1 MTADFTGWHVLA
13 EFGGVDATLC
23 DDLERLESALR
34 ESLIAA
40 GVTIC
45 DVVHKKFDPQGVTV
59 LALLSE
65 SHASIHTY
73 PESGDIFVDVFT
85 CGSIGAGASKAVEL
99 LRDRLSPKDV
109 RMQVIRR
116 GHGSRYSPTPSAPPT
131 ADPQWIEEPVGA
143 GLTRI
148 WDLHEVIV
156 DTNTPFQHMVI
167 ARTEQ
172 GISLF
177 SDDDR
182 QSTEFSQVTYH
193 EAMMVPAF
201 ALAEKLDKVLIIG
214 SGEGVASQMSVAAG
228 ATLVDHVD
236 IDQLEVELCAEHL
249 PYGYTS
255 DELAAAVRGEGPVKV
270 HYADGWD
277 FLAKAAE
284 AGTRYDVIVID
295 LPDERVEDAQ
305 HNRLYESEFLSRCRA
320 LLAPGGV
327 LSAQAGCATM
337 WRNETLKRSWN
348 RFHEQFGTV
357 VQYGSDEH
365 EWTFLFGTNERI
377 ADPVQDM
384 TDRLATLPFR
394 PETVDARALVR
405 GAIEPYALRV

>member
-1 MTADFTGWHVLA
+1 MTAEFTGWHVLA
-13 EFGGVDATLC
+13 EFGGVDAALC

-34 ESLIAA
+34 EALIGA

-85 CGSIGAGASKAVEL
+85 CGSIGAGATKAVDL
-99 LRDRLSPKDV
+99 LRERLNPGDV
-109 RMQVIRR
+109 RMQVIKR
-116 GHGSRYSPTPSAPPT
+116 GHGSTK
-131 ADPQWIEEPVGA
+131 IEEPVGA

-167 ARTEQ
+167 ARTDQ
-172 GISLF
+172 GVSLF

-201 ALAEKLDKVLIIG
+201 VLAEKLERVLIIG

-228 ATLVDHVD
+228 ASHVDHVD

-255 DELAAAVRGEGPVKV
+255 DELTLAVKGEGPVKV

-284 AGTRYDVIVID
+284 NGTRYDVVVID
-295 LPDERVEDAQ
+295 LPDERVEEAQ

-327 LSAQAGCATM
+327 LTAQAGCATM
-337 WRNETLKRSWN
+337 WRNETLKRSWA

-365 EWTFLFGTNERI
+365 EWTFLFGLNERI
-377 ADPVQDM
+377 DDPVAAM
-384 TDRLATLPFR
+384 TDRLAVLPYR
-394 PETVDARALVR
+394 PETIDARALVR
-405 GAIEPYALRV
+405 GAIEPHALRV

>member
-1 MTADFTGWHVLA
+1 MTAEFTGWHVLA
-13 EFGGVDATLC
+13 EFGGVDADLC

-45 DVVHKKFDPQGVTV
+45 DVVHKKFEPQGVTV

-99 LRDRLSPKDV
+99 LRDALAPKDV

-116 GHGSRYSPTPSAPPT
+116 GHGSQR
-131 ADPQWIEEPVGA
+131 IEEPVGA

-156 DTNTPFQHMVI
+156 DTHTPFQHMVI

-182 QSTEFSQVTYH
+182 QSTEFSQLTYH

-201 ALAEKLDKVLIIG
+201 VLAEKLDKVLIIG

-228 ATLVDHVD
+228 ATHVDHVD
-236 IDQLEVELCAEHL
+236 IDQLEVELCARHL
-249 PYGYTS
+249 PYGYSS
-255 DELAAAVRGEGPVKV
+255 DELAAAVDGDGPIKV

-277 FLAKAAE
+277 FLATAAQ

-305 HNRLYESEFLSRCRA
+305 HNRLYEAEFLSRCRA

-327 LSAQAGCATM
+327 LCAQAGCATM
-337 WRNETLKRSWN
+337 WRNETLKRSWE

-357 VQYGSDEH
+357 VHYGSDEH
-365 EWTFLFGTNERI
+365 EWSFLFGLVDTVD
-377 ADPVQDM
+377 DPVGGM
-384 TDRLATLPFR
+384 TDRLARLPYR
-394 PETVDARALVR
+394 PETIDARALVR
-405 GAIEPYALRV
+405 GAIEPHALRV

>member
-1 MTADFTGWHVLA
+1 MTAEFTGWHVLA
-13 EFGGVDATLC
+13 EFGGVDADLC

-45 DVVHKKFDPQGVTV
+45 DVVHKKFEPQGVTV

-99 LRDRLSPKDV
+99 LRDALAPKDV

-116 GHGSRYSPTPSAPPT
+116 GHGSQR
-131 ADPQWIEEPVGA
+131 IEEPVGA

-156 DTNTPFQHMVI
+156 DTHTPYQHMVI

-182 QSTEFSQVTYH
+182 QSTEFSQLTYH

-201 ALAEKLDKVLIIG
+201 VLAEKLDKVLIIG

-228 ATLVDHVD
+228 ATHVDHVD
-236 IDQLEVELCAEHL
+236 IDRLEVELCAEHL
-249 PYGYTS
+249 PYGYST
-255 DELAAAVRGEGPVKV
+255 DELAAAVKGEGPIKV

-277 FLAKAAE
+277 FLATAE
-284 AGTRYDVIVID
+284 QAGTRYDVVVID

-305 HNRLYESEFLSRCRA
+305 HNRLYEAEFLSRCRA

-327 LSAQAGCATM
+327 LCAQAGCATM
-337 WRNETLKRSWN
+337 WRNETLKRSWQ

-357 VQYGSDEH
+357 VHYGSDEH
-365 EWTFLFGTNERI
+365 EWSFLFGLVDAVE
-377 ADPVQDM
+377 DPVGAM
-384 TDRLATLPFR
+384 TDRLALLPYQ
-394 PETVDARALVR
+394 PETIDARALVR
-405 GAIEPYALRV
+405 GAIEPHALRV

>member
-1 MTADFTGWHVLA
+1 MMAEFTGWHVLA

-23 DDLERLESALR
+23 NDLERLESALR

-45 DVVHKKFDPQGVTV
+45 DVVHKQFDPQGVTV

-85 CGSIGAGASKAVEL
+85 CGSIGAGATKAVEF
-99 LRDRLSPKDV
+99 LRDALAPARV
-109 RMQVIRR
+109 RTQVIQR
-116 GHGSRYSPTPSAPPT
+116 GHGAEKIR
-131 ADPQWIEEPVGA
+131 EPVGA
-143 GLTRI
+143 GLTRV

-156 DTNTPFQHMVI
+156 DTHTPFQHMVI

-172 GISLF
+172 GIGLF

-182 QSTEFSQVTYH
+182 QSTEFSQLTYH

-201 ALAEKLDKVLIIG
+201 ALAGTLERVLIIG

-228 ATLVDHVD
+228 ATHVDHVD
-236 IDQLEVELCAEHL
+236 IDRLEVELCAEHL
-249 PYGYTS
+249 PYGYTG
-255 DELAAAVRGEGPVKV
+255 DELAAAVRGDGPITV

-277 FLAKAAE
+277 FLAE
-284 AGTRYDVIVID
+284 ARKSGDRYDVIVID

-305 HNRLYESEFLSRCRA
+305 HNRLYESEFLSRCRE

-337 WRNETLKRSWN
+337 WRNETLERSWG
-348 RFHEQFGTV
+348 RFHDQFGTV
-357 VQYGSDEH
+357 VIYTSDEH
-365 EWTFLFGTNERI
+365 EWSFLFGLSEEVG
-377 ADPVQDM
+377 DPVGRM
-384 TDRLATLPFR
+384 TDRLVTLPYR
-394 PETVDARALVR
+394 PVTVDARALER
-405 GAIEPYALRV
+405 GAVEPHALRAVR

>member
-1 MTADFTGWHVLA
+1 MTAEFTGWHVLA

-23 DDLERLESALR
+23 DDPERLDAALR
-34 ESLIAA
+34 KSLTAA

-45 DVVHKKFDPQGVTV
+45 DVVHKKFEPQGVTV
-59 LALLSE
+59 LALLAE

-85 CGSIGAGASKAVEL
+85 CGSVGESASKAVEL
-99 LRDRLSPKDV
+99 LRDELSPKDV
-109 RMQVIRR
+109 RMSTIRR
-116 GHGSRYSPTPSAPPT
+116 GRAGH
-131 ADPQWIEEPVGA
+131 QVEEPVGK

-148 WDLHEVIV
+148 WDVCEVII
-156 DTNTPFQHMVI
+156 DTHTPFQHMLI
-167 ARTEQ
+167 AKTEQ
-172 GISLF
+172 GVSLF
-177 SDDDR
+177 SDNDR
-182 QSTEFSQVTYH
+182 QSTEFSQLTYH

-201 ALAEKLDKVLIIG
+201 TLAPKLDNVLIIG

-228 ATLVDHVD
+228 ATHVDHVD

-249 PYGYTS
+249 PYGYSTA
-255 DELAAAVRGEGPVKV
+255 ELTAAVKGEGPIEV

-277 FLAKAAE
+277 FLAGAVE

-305 HNRLYESEFLSRCRA
+305 HNRLYEAEFLQRCRA
-320 LLAPGGV
+320 LLAQGGV

-337 WRNETLKRSWN
+337 WRNETLERSWQ

-357 VQYGSDEH
+357 VHYGSDEH
-365 EWTFLFGTNERI
+365 EWSFLFGLVEPV
-377 ADPVQDM
+377 ADPVQAM
-384 TDRLATLPFR
+384 TDRLVTLPYR
-394 PETVDARALVR
+394 PQTIDDRALVR
-405 GAIEPYALRV
+405 GAIEPHALRARK

>member
-1 MTADFTGWHVLA
+1 MTADVTGRRAPA
-13 EFGGVDATLC
+13 EFGGADT
-23 DDLERLESALR
+23 ELR
-34 ESLIAA
+34 GRGS
-40 GVTIC
+40 
-45 DVVHKKFDPQGVTV
+45 QQ
-59 LALLSE
+59 
-65 SHASIHTY
+65 IH
-73 PESGDIFVDVFT
+73 
-85 CGSIGAGASKAVEL
+85 
-99 LRDRLSPKDV
+99 
-109 RMQVIRR
+109 
-116 GHGSRYSPTPSAPPT
+116 
-131 ADPQWIEEPVGA
+131 EPVGN

-167 ARTEQ
+167 ARTDQ

-182 QSTEFSQVTYH
+182 QSTEFSQLTYH

-201 ALAEKLDKVLIIG
+201 VAAEKLDKVLIIG

-228 ATLVDHVD
+228 ATHVDHVD

-255 DELAAAVRGEGPVKV
+255 DELVLAVKHEGPIKV

-277 FLAKAAE
+277 FLANAAE

-295 LPDERVEDAQ
+295 LPDERVEEAQ
-305 HNRLYESEFLSRCRA
+305 HNRLYEAEFLARCRE

-337 WRNETLKRSWN
+337 WRNETLKRSWE
-348 RFHEQFGTV
+348 RFHDQFGTV
-357 VQYGSDEH
+357 VLYTSDEH
-365 EWTFLFGTNERI
+365 EWSFLFGLNEKI
-377 ADPVQDM
+377 DNPLPAM
-384 TDRLATLPFR
+384 TDRLTTLPFH
-394 PETVDARALVR
+394 PETVDDRALIR
-405 GAIEPYALRV
+405 GAIEPLALRRRPEPPLDNHHTELVARSDSLV

>member
-1 MTADFTGWHVLA
+1 MTAEFTGWHVLA

-85 CGSIGAGASKAVEL
+85 CGSIGAGATKAVEL
-99 LRDRLSPKDV
+99 LRDALSPTDV
-109 RMQVIRR
+109 RMQVIQR
-116 GHGSRYSPTPSAPPT
+116 GHGAEKI
-131 ADPQWIEEPVGA
+131 QEPVGS

-148 WDLHEVIV
+148 WDLRDVIV
-156 DTNTPFQHMVI
+156 DTRTPFQHMVI

-182 QSTEFSQVTYH
+182 QSTEFSQLTYH

-201 ALAEKLDKVLIIG
+201 VLAEKLDRVLIIG
-214 SGEGVASQMSVAAG
+214 SGEGVASQMSVGAG
-228 ATLVDHVD
+228 ATHVDHVD

-249 PYGYTS
+249 PYGYTTG
-255 DELAAAVRGEGPVKV
+255 ELSAAVRGEGPITV

-277 FLAKAAE
+277 FLAEARA

-305 HNRLYESEFLSRCRA
+305 HNRLYESEFLSRCKA

-337 WRNETLKRSWN
+337 WRNETLKRSWQ

-357 VQYGSDEH
+357 VLYTSDEH
-365 EWTFLFGTNERI
+365 EWSFLFGLNERI
-377 ADPVQDM
+377 EDPLPGM
-384 TDRLATLPFR
+384 TGRLSTLPYR
-394 PETVDARALVR
+394 PRTIDARALIR
-405 GAIEPYALRV
+405 GSIEPYALRAAR

>member
-116 GHGSRYSPTPSAPPT
+116 GHGSQR
-131 ADPQWIEEPVGA
+131 IEEPVGA

-348 RFHEQFGTV
+348 RFHDQFSTV

-365 EWTFLFGTNERI
+365 EWTFLFGMNERI
-377 ADPVQDM
+377 TDPVQRM
-384 TDRLATLPFR
+384 TDHLPTLPYH

-405 GAIEPYALRV
+405 GAIEPHALRV

>member
-1 MTADFTGWHVLA
+1 MTAEFTGWHVLA
-13 EFGGVDATLC
+13 EFGGVDTDLC

-45 DVVHKKFDPQGVTV
+45 DVVHKKFEPQGVTV

-85 CGSIGAGASKAVEL
+85 CGSIGAGATKAVEL
-99 LRDRLSPKDV
+99 LRDKLSPTTV
-109 RMQVIRR
+109 RTEVVQR
-116 GHGSRYSPTPSAPPT
+116 GHGAEKIY
-131 ADPQWIEEPVGA
+131 EPVGN

-167 ARTEQ
+167 ARTDQ

-182 QSTEFSQVTYH
+182 QSTEFSQLTYH

-201 ALAEKLDKVLIIG
+201 VLAEKLDRVLVIG

-228 ATLVDHVD
+228 ASHVDHVD
-236 IDQLEVELCAEHL
+236 IDQREVELCAEHL

-255 DELAAAVRGEGPVKV
+255 AELAAAVSGDGPVHV

-277 FLAKAAE
+277 FLAEAQQ

-305 HNRLYESEFLSRCRA
+305 HNRLYESEFLSRCKA

-337 WRNETLKRSWN
+337 WRNETLKRSWS
-348 RFHEQFGTV
+348 RFNEQFATV
-357 VQYGSDEH
+357 VPYGSDEH
-365 EWTFLFGTNERI
+365 EWTFLFGLNEQI
-377 ADPVQDM
+377 DDPVRGM
-384 TDRLATLPFR
+384 ADRLALLPYR
-394 PETVDARALVR
+394 AETIDARALER
-405 GAIEPYALRV
+405 GAIEPYALRG

>member
-1 MTADFTGWHVLA
+1 MTAEFTGWHVLA
-13 EFGGVDATLC
+13 EFGGVDADLC

-34 ESLIAA
+34 KSLIAA

-85 CGSIGAGASKAVEL
+85 CGSIGAGASKAVET
-99 LRDRLSPKDV
+99 LRDSLCPKDV

-116 GHGSRYSPTPSAPPT
+116 GHGGQR
-131 ADPQWIEEPVGA
+131 IEEPVGA

-156 DTNTPFQHMVI
+156 DTHTPFQHMVI

-182 QSTEFSQVTYH
+182 QSTELSQLTYH

-201 ALAEKLDKVLIIG
+201 VLAEKLDRVLIIG

-228 ATLVDHVD
+228 AQHVDHVD

-249 PYGYTS
+249 PYGYTNA
-255 DELAAAVRGEGPVKV
+255 DLAAAVEGEGPITV

-277 FLAKAAE
+277 FLAGAAE
-284 AGTRYDVIVID
+284 SGTRYDVIVID

-305 HNRLYESEFLSRCRA
+305 HNRLYETEFLSRCRA

-327 LSAQAGCATM
+327 LCAQAGCATM
-337 WRNETLKRSWN
+337 WRNDTLKRSWQ

-357 VQYGSDEH
+357 VHYGSDEH
-365 EWTFLFGTNERI
+365 EWSFLFGLVDKVD
-377 ADPVQDM
+377 DPVEGM
-384 TDRLATLPFR
+384 TDRLTLLPYKA
-394 PETVDARALVR
+394 ETIDTQALVR
-405 GAIEPYALRV
+405 GAIEPHALRV

>member
-1 MTADFTGWHVLA
+1 MTAEFTGWHVLA
-13 EFGGVDATLC
+13 EFGGVDADLC

-34 ESLIAA
+34 KSLIAA

-85 CGSIGAGASKAVEL
+85 CGSIGAGASRAVEM
-99 LRDRLSPKDV
+99 LRDTLSPKDV

-116 GHGSRYSPTPSAPPT
+116 GHGGQR
-131 ADPQWIEEPVGA
+131 IEEPVGA

-156 DTNTPFQHMVI
+156 DTHTPFQHMVI

-182 QSTEFSQVTYH
+182 QSTEFSQLTYH
-193 EAMMVPAF
+193 EAMMIPAF
-201 ALAEKLDKVLIIG
+201 VLAEKLDNVLIIG

-228 ATLVDHVD
+228 AGHVDHVD

-255 DELAAAVRGEGPVKV
+255 ADLAAAVEGDGPITV
-270 HYADGWD
+270 HYADGWN
-277 FLAKAAE
+277 FLAGAAE
-284 AGTRYDVIVID
+284 SGTRYDVIVID

-305 HNRLYESEFLSRCRA
+305 HNRLYEAEFLSRCRA

-337 WRNETLKRSWN
+337 WRNETLKRSWQ

-357 VQYGSDEH
+357 VHYGSDEH
-365 EWTFLFGTNERI
+365 EWSFLFGLVDKVD
-377 ADPVQDM
+377 DPIEGM
-384 TDRLATLPFR
+384 TDRLALLPYQA
-394 PETVDARALVR
+394 ETIDAQALVR
-405 GAIEPYALRV
+405 GAIEPHALRV

>member
-1 MTADFTGWHVLA
+1 MTAEFTGWHVLA
-13 EFGGVDATLC
+13 EFGGVDVDLC

-99 LRDRLSPKDV
+99 LRDKLSPKDV
-109 RMQVIRR
+109 RMQVIQR
-116 GHGSRYSPTPSAPPT
+116 GHGSTR
-131 ADPQWIEEPVGA
+131 IEEPVGN

-148 WDLHEVIV
+148 WDLHEVLV
-156 DTNTPFQHMVI
+156 DTYTPFQHMVI

-182 QSTEFSQVTYH
+182 QSTEFSQLTYH

-201 ALAEKLDKVLIIG
+201 ALAAKLDKVLIVG

-236 IDQLEVELCAEHL
+236 IDQREVELCAEHL
-249 PYGYTS
+249 PYGYTN
-255 DELAAAVRGEGPVKV
+255 DELAAAVRGDGPIKV

-277 FLAKAAE
+277 FLAEAAA

-337 WRNETLKRSWN
+337 WRNETLKRSWK
-348 RFHEQFGTV
+348 RFHEQFATV

-365 EWTFLFGTNERI
+365 EWTFLFGLNERI
-377 ADPVQDM
+377 DDPVPAM
-384 TDRLATLPFR
+384 TERLATLPYR
-394 PETVDARALVR
+394 AETVDARALVR
-405 GAIEPYALRV
+405 GAIEPHALRV

>member
-1 MTADFTGWHVLA
+1 MTAEFTGWHVLA
-13 EFGGVDATLC
+13 EFGGVDADLC

-45 DVVHKKFDPQGVTV
+45 DVVHKKFEPQGVTV

-99 LRDRLSPKDV
+99 LRDALAPKDV

-116 GHGSRYSPTPSAPPT
+116 GHGSQR
-131 ADPQWIEEPVGA
+131 IEEPVGA

-148 WDLHEVIV
+148 WDLHEVLV
-156 DTNTPFQHMVI
+156 DTHTPFQHMVI

-182 QSTEFSQVTYH
+182 QSTEFSQLTYH

-201 ALAEKLDKVLIIG
+201 VLAEKLDKVLIIG

-228 ATLVDHVD
+228 ATHVDHVD
-236 IDQLEVELCAEHL
+236 IDQLEVELCARHL
-249 PYGYTS
+249 PYGYSS
-255 DELAAAVRGEGPVKV
+255 DELAAAVEGDGPIKV

-277 FLAKAAE
+277 FLATAAQ

-305 HNRLYESEFLSRCRA
+305 HNRLYEAEFLSRCRA

-327 LSAQAGCATM
+327 LCAQAGCATM
-337 WRNETLKRSWN
+337 WRNETLKRSWE

-357 VQYGSDEH
+357 VHYGSDEH
-365 EWTFLFGTNERI
+365 EWSFLFGLVDTVD
-377 ADPVQDM
+377 DPVGRM
-384 TDRLATLPFR
+384 TDRLARLPYR
-394 PETVDARALVR
+394 PETIDARALVR
-405 GAIEPYALRV
+405 GAIEPHALRV

>member
-1 MTADFTGWHVLA
+1 MTAEFTGWHVLA
-13 EFGGVDATLC
+13 EFGGVDADLC

-45 DVVHKKFDPQGVTV
+45 DVVHKKFEPQGVTV

-99 LRDRLSPKDV
+99 LRDALAPRDV

-116 GHGSRYSPTPSAPPT
+116 GHGSQR
-131 ADPQWIEEPVGA
+131 IEEPVGA

-156 DTNTPFQHMVI
+156 DTHTPFQHMVI

-182 QSTEFSQVTYH
+182 QSTEFSQLTYH

-201 ALAEKLDKVLIIG
+201 ALAARLDKVLVIG

-228 ATLVDHVD
+228 ATHVDHVD
-236 IDQLEVELCAEHL
+236 IDQLEVELCARHL

-255 DELAAAVRGEGPVKV
+255 DELAAAVAGEGPITV

-277 FLAKAAE
+277 FLATAAQ

-305 HNRLYESEFLSRCRA
+305 HNRLYEAEFLSRCRA

-337 WRNETLKRSWN
+337 WRNETLKRSWE
-348 RFHEQFGTV
+348 RFHDQFGTV
-357 VQYGSDEH
+357 VHYGSDEH
-365 EWTFLFGTNERI
+365 EWSFLFGLVDAI
-377 ADPVQDM
+377 DDPVAAM
-384 TDRLATLPFR
+384 TDRLARLPYK
-394 PETVDARALVR
+394 PETIDARALVR
-405 GAIEPYALRV
+405 GAIEPHALRV

>member
-99 LRDRLSPKDV
+99 LRDKLSPKDV

-116 GHGSRYSPTPSAPPT
+116 GHGSQR
-131 ADPQWIEEPVGA
+131 IEEPVGA

-255 DELAAAVRGEGPVKV
+255 DELAAAVKGEGPVKV

-365 EWTFLFGTNERI
+365 EWTFLFGLNEQL

-384 TDRLATLPFR
+384 TDRLVTLPYR

>member
-1 MTADFTGWHVLA
+1 MTAEFTGWHVLA
-13 EFGGVDATLC
+13 EFGGVDADLC

-45 DVVHKKFDPQGVTV
+45 DVVHKKFEPQGVTV

-73 PESGDIFVDVFT
+73 PESGEIFVDVFT

-99 LRDRLSPKDV
+99 LRDALAPKDV

-116 GHGSRYSPTPSAPPT
+116 GHGSQR
-131 ADPQWIEEPVGA
+131 IEEPVGA

-156 DTNTPFQHMVI
+156 DTHTPFQHMVI

-182 QSTEFSQVTYH
+182 QSTEFSQLTYH

-201 ALAEKLDKVLIIG
+201 VLAEKLDKVLIIG

-236 IDQLEVELCAEHL
+236 IDQLEVELCARHL
-249 PYGYTS
+249 PYGYSS
-255 DELAAAVRGEGPVKV
+255 DELAAAVEGDGPIKV

-277 FLAKAAE
+277 FLATAAQ

-305 HNRLYESEFLSRCRA
+305 HNRLYEAEFLSRCRA

-327 LSAQAGCATM
+327 LCAQAGCATM
-337 WRNETLKRSWN
+337 WRNETLKRSWE

-357 VQYGSDEH
+357 VHYGSDEH
-365 EWTFLFGTNERI
+365 EWSFLFGLVDTVD
-377 ADPVQDM
+377 DPVGGM
-384 TDRLATLPFR
+384 TDRLERLPYR
-394 PETVDARALVR
+394 PETIDARALVR
-405 GAIEPYALRV
+405 GAIEPHALRV

>member
-13 EFGGVDATLC
+13 EFGGVDADLC
-23 DDLERLESALR
+23 DDLEQLESALR

-99 LRDRLSPKDV
+99 LRDKLSPKDV

-116 GHGSRYSPTPSAPPT
+116 GHGSQR
-131 ADPQWIEEPVGA
+131 IEEPVGA

-156 DTNTPFQHMVI
+156 DTRTPFQHMVI

-182 QSTEFSQVTYH
+182 QSTEFSQLTYH

-201 ALAEKLDKVLIIG
+201 VLAEKLDKVLIIG

-249 PYGYTS
+249 PYGYTG
-255 DELAAAVRGEGPVKV
+255 DELAAAVKGEGPVKV

-277 FLAKAAE
+277 FLADAAQ

-327 LSAQAGCATM
+327 LTAQAGCATM
-337 WRNETLKRSWN
+337 WRNETLKRSWA

-365 EWTFLFGTNERI
+365 EWTFLFGLNERI
-377 ADPVQDM
+377 DDPVQGM
-384 TDRLATLPFR
+384 TDRLVTLPYR
-394 PETVDARALVR
+394 PETIDARALVR
-405 GAIEPYALRV
+405 GAIEPHALRV

>member
-1 MTADFTGWHVLA
+1 MTAEFTGWHVLA
-13 EFGGVDATLC
+13 EFGGVDTDLC

-45 DVVHKKFDPQGVTV
+45 DVVHKKFEPQGVTV

-85 CGSIGAGASKAVEL
+85 CGSIGAGATKAVDL
-99 LRDRLSPKDV
+99 LREALSPKTV
-109 RMQVIRR
+109 RTQVIQR
-116 GHGSRYSPTPSAPPT
+116 GHGAQR
-131 ADPQWIEEPVGA
+131 IEEPVGP

-148 WDLHEVIV
+148 WDLQEVIV
-156 DTNTPFQHMVI
+156 DTNTPYQHMVI
-167 ARTEQ
+167 ARTDQ

-182 QSTEFSQVTYH
+182 QSTEYSQLTYH

-201 ALAEKLDKVLIIG
+201 VLAEKLDSVLIIG

-228 ATLVDHVD
+228 ADRVDHVD
-236 IDQLEVELCAEHL
+236 IDQLEVELCAKYL
-249 PYGYTS
+249 PYGYTT
-255 DELAAAVRGEGPVKV
+255 DELEAAVRGEGPVTV

-277 FLAKAAE
+277 FLEQAE
-284 AGTRYDVIVID
+284 QSGTRYDVIVID

-305 HNRLYESEFLSRCRA
+305 HNRLYESEFLSRCKS

-327 LSAQAGCATM
+327 LCAQAGCPTL
-337 WRNETLKRSWN
+337 WRNETLKRSWD

-357 VQYGSDEH
+357 VHYGSDEH
-365 EWTFLFGTNERI
+365 EWSFLFGLVDRI
-377 ADPVQDM
+377 DDPVPGM
-384 TDRLATLPFR
+384 VDRLATLPYR

-405 GAIEPYALRV
+405 GAIEPFALRAGR

>member
-1 MTADFTGWHVLA
+1 MTAEFTGWHVLA
-13 EFGGVDATLC
+13 EFGGVDADLC

-45 DVVHKKFDPQGVTV
+45 DVVHKKFEPQGVTV

-99 LRDRLSPKDV
+99 LRDALAPRDV

-116 GHGSRYSPTPSAPPT
+116 GHGSQR
-131 ADPQWIEEPVGA
+131 IEEPVGA

-156 DTNTPFQHMVI
+156 DTHTPFQHMVI

-182 QSTEFSQVTYH
+182 QSTEFSQLTYH

-201 ALAEKLDKVLIIG
+201 ALAARLDKVLVIG

-228 ATLVDHVD
+228 ATHVDHVD
-236 IDQLEVELCAEHL
+236 IDQLEVELCARHL

-255 DELAAAVRGEGPVKV
+255 DELAAAVAGEGPITV

-277 FLAKAAE
+277 FLAAAAQ

-305 HNRLYESEFLSRCRA
+305 HNRLYEAEFLSRCRA

-337 WRNETLKRSWN
+337 WRNETLKRSWE
-348 RFHEQFGTV
+348 RFHDQFGTV
-357 VQYGSDEH
+357 VHYGSDEH
-365 EWTFLFGTNERI
+365 EWSFLFGLVDTI
-377 ADPVQDM
+377 DDPVAAM
-384 TDRLATLPFR
+384 TDRLARLPYK
-394 PETVDARALVR
+394 PETIDARALVR
-405 GAIEPYALRV
+405 GAIEPHALRV

>member
-1 MTADFTGWHVLA
+1 MTAEFTGWHVLA
-13 EFGGVDATLC
+13 EFGGVDADLC

-45 DVVHKKFDPQGVTV
+45 DVVHKKFEPQGVTV

-99 LRDRLSPKDV
+99 LRDALAPKDV

-116 GHGSRYSPTPSAPPT
+116 GHGSQR
-131 ADPQWIEEPVGA
+131 IEEPVGA

-156 DTNTPFQHMVI
+156 DTHTPFQHMVI

-182 QSTEFSQVTYH
+182 QSTEFSQLTYH

-201 ALAEKLDKVLIIG
+201 VLAEKLDKVLIIG

-228 ATLVDHVD
+228 ATHVDHVD
-236 IDQLEVELCAEHL
+236 IDQLEMELCARHL
-249 PYGYTS
+249 PYGYSS
-255 DELAAAVRGEGPVKV
+255 DELAAAVEGDGPIKV

-277 FLAKAAE
+277 FLATAAQ

-305 HNRLYESEFLSRCRA
+305 HNRLYEAEFLSRCRA

-327 LSAQAGCATM
+327 LCAQAGCATM
-337 WRNETLKRSWN
+337 WRNETLKRSWE

-357 VQYGSDEH
+357 VHYGSDEH
-365 EWTFLFGTNERI
+365 EWSFLFGLVDTVE
-377 ADPVQDM
+377 DPVGGM
-384 TDRLATLPFR
+384 TDRLARLPYR
-394 PETVDARALVR
+394 PETIDARALVR
-405 GAIEPYALRV
+405 GAIEPHALRI

>member
-1 MTADFTGWHVLA
+1 MTAEFTGWHVLA
-13 EFGGVDATLC
+13 EFGGVDTALC

-34 ESLIAA
+34 ESLVAA

-73 PESGDIFVDVFT
+73 PESGEIFVDVFT
-85 CGSIGAGASKAVEL
+85 CGSIGAGATKAVEL
-99 LRDRLSPKDV
+99 LRDSLSPKTV
-109 RMQVIRR
+109 RMQVIQR
-116 GHGSRYSPTPSAPPT
+116 GHGSQR
-131 ADPQWIEEPVGA
+131 IEEPVGA

-148 WDLHEVIV
+148 WDLHEVII

-182 QSTEFSQVTYH
+182 QSTEFSQLTYH

-201 ALAEKLDKVLIIG
+201 VLAEKLDSVLIIG

-228 ATLVDHVD
+228 ATRVDHVD
-236 IDQLEVELCAEHL
+236 IDQLEVELCAQYL
-249 PYGYTS
+249 PYGYTG
-255 DELAAAVRGEGPVKV
+255 DELAAAVRGEGPVIV

-277 FLAKAAE
+277 FLKKAQE

-305 HNRLYESEFLSRCRA
+305 HNRLYESEFLSRCKA

-337 WRNETLKRSWN
+337 WRNETLKRSWE

-357 VQYGSDEH
+357 VHYGSDEH
-365 EWTFLFGTNERI
+365 EWSFLFGLVDRI
-377 ADPVQDM
+377 EDPVRGM
-384 TDRLATLPFR
+384 VDRLVTLPYR
-394 PETVDARALVR
+394 PETVDAAALVR
-405 GAIEPYALRV
+405 GAVEPYALRAGR

>member
-1 MTADFTGWHVLA
+1 MTAEFTGWHVLA
-13 EFGGVDATLC
+13 EFGGVDADLC

-45 DVVHKKFDPQGVTV
+45 DVVHKKFEPQGVTV

-99 LRDRLSPKDV
+99 LRDALAPKDV

-116 GHGSRYSPTPSAPPT
+116 GHGGQR
-131 ADPQWIEEPVGA
+131 IEEPVGA

-182 QSTEFSQVTYH
+182 QSTEFSQLTYH

-201 ALAEKLDKVLIIG
+201 VLAEKLDKVLIIG

-255 DELAAAVRGEGPVKV
+255 DELAAAVKGEGPIKV

-277 FLAKAAE
+277 FLAEAE
-284 AGTRYDVIVID
+284 RAGTRYDVVVID

-305 HNRLYESEFLSRCRA
+305 HNRLYEAEFLSRCRA

-327 LSAQAGCATM
+327 LCAQAGCATM
-337 WRNETLKRSWN
+337 WRNETLKRSWQ

-357 VQYGSDEH
+357 VHYGSDEH
-365 EWTFLFGTNERI
+365 EWSFLFGLVDRVD
-377 ADPVQDM
+377 DPVGGM
-384 TDRLATLPFR
+384 TDRLALLPYK
-394 PETVDARALVR
+394 PETIDARALER
-405 GAIEPYALRV
+405 GAIEPHALRV

>member
-1 MTADFTGWHVLA
+1 MTAEFTGWHVLA
-13 EFGGVDATLC
+13 EFGGVDADLC

-45 DVVHKKFDPQGVTV
+45 DVVHKKFEPQGVTV

-99 LRDRLSPKDV
+99 LRDALAPKDV

-116 GHGSRYSPTPSAPPT
+116 GHGSQR
-131 ADPQWIEEPVGA
+131 IEEPVGA

-156 DTNTPFQHMVI
+156 DTHTPYQHMVI

-182 QSTEFSQVTYH
+182 QSTEFSQLTYH

-236 IDQLEVELCAEHL
+236 IDRLEVELCAEHL

-255 DELAAAVRGEGPVKV
+255 DELAAAVEGEGPIKV

-277 FLAKAAE
+277 FLAEAE
-284 AGTRYDVIVID
+284 RAGTRYDVVVID

-305 HNRLYESEFLSRCRA
+305 HNRLYEAEFLSRCRA

-327 LSAQAGCATM
+327 LCAQAGCATM
-337 WRNETLKRSWN
+337 WRNETLKRSWQ

-357 VQYGSDEH
+357 VHYGSDEH
-365 EWTFLFGTNERI
+365 EWSFLFGLVD
-377 ADPVQDM
+377 AVDDPVGGM
-384 TDRLATLPFR
+384 TDRLALLPYK
-394 PETVDARALVR
+394 PETIDARALVR
-405 GAIEPYALRV
+405 GAIEPHALRV